1 MRIGESCEL
10 IIQLAQHYPMVTIVI
25 DALDECD
32 PENRTDLLYT
42 LETIL
47 RDSPSLVKIFVSSRD
62 DQDIVCHLENYPNL
76 DISSNKN
83 MVDIESFVKAE
94 TLSLIQKKKLLRSS
108 GNKEALAEK
117 IIYEVTNG
125 ASGMLV

>member
-1 MRIGESCEL
+1 
-10 IIQLAQHYPMVTIVI
+10 MVTIVI

-32 PENRTDLLYT
+32 PENRTDLLYM

-83 MVDIESFVKAE
+83 MVDIESFVRAE
-94 TLSLIQKKKLLRSS
+94 TLSLILKKKLLRSS